1 MASLLRNLLRPLVRR
16 LFVLRGWAME
26 RHEAWLKS
34 RRQEKLKLDPSS
46 VTFCDRQGRKRAS
59 GRGFRCHQGVAVLLA
74 VGASN
79 LANECD
85 PNGKLQPRRG
95 VYNFNFLDGK
105 CYVARDP
112 LLGTTL
118 DRSNVLTRIG
128 DIMVARKM
136 YDRVLLVPVAHGGT
150 FVKEWAPG
158 GRMCPRLIE
167 AIRQL
172 RLAGIHL
179 THILWQQGE
188 AEANL
193 SCGENIAAEWM
204 EEFHKIANII
214 RNEHVDAPIYVAQAT
229 ICHGGRSEIIR
240 GAQMAVVR
248 PEQGIFAGPD
258 LDVLGA
264 KYRWDGCHFSVSGMD
279 KAADLWLEAIA
290 ASKVIAIRGAHRCTL
305 RINLTDAHSRLSLS

>member
-1 MASLLRNLLRPLVRR
+1 MGSASLSLLRNLLRPLVRR
-16 LFVLRGWAME
+16 LFALRGRAMGRYWALRGRAME
-26 RHEAWLKS
+26 RYLAWQER
-34 RRQEKLKLDPSS
+34 RRQKPEWELKLDPSS
-46 VTFCDRQGRKRAS
+46 VTFRDRQGRRRAFRRSFKR
-59 GRGFRCHQGVAVLLA
+59 QPGVAVILA

-79 LANECD
+79 LANEGD
-85 PNGKLQPRRG
+85 PDGKFQARRG
-95 VYNFNFLDGK
+95 VYNFNFFDGK
-105 CYVARDP
+105 CYVAQDP
-112 LLGTTL
+112 LLGATI
-118 DRSNVLTRIG
+118 DRSNVLTRLG
-128 DIMVARKM
+128 DRMIARKT

-172 RLAGIHL
+172 RFAGIRV

-193 SCGENIAAEWM
+193 SYGGNIAAEWM
-204 EEFHKIANII
+204 EEFQKIANII
-214 RNEHVDAPIYVAQAT
+214 RNEQVAAPIYVAQAT
-229 ICHGGRSEIIR
+229 ICHGGRSEVIR

-264 KYRWDGCHFSVSGMD
+264 EHRWDGCHFSVSGME

-290 ASKVIAIRGAHRCTL
+290 ASKGHP
-305 RINLTDAHSRLSLS
+305 